1 MAVRARAVGRTEPT
15 AQLQFLARDDPRI
28 RLVDLTAP
36 SDGTLLIC
44 LQSLADSAV
53 ICRLTTPFPFTQAFR
68 SACLC
73 LAPQQPGVVTAGALP
88 SSGVNF
94 IVLATGTV
102 LLLALLDFLPALA
115 LGPLAEGFKCPC
127 AVL

>member
-1 MAVRARAVGRTEPT
+1 MD
-15 AQLQFLARDDPRI
+15 LA
-28 RLVDLTAP
+28 AP
-36 SDGTLLIC
+36 SDGTLLIR
-44 LQSLADSAV
+44 LQSLADSSV
-53 ICRLTTPFPFTQAFR
+53 ICRLTTPFPFTQDFR

-94 IVLATGTV
+94 IVRPAGAV

-115 LGPLAEGFKCPC
+115 LGPLAEGFK
-127 AVL
+127 